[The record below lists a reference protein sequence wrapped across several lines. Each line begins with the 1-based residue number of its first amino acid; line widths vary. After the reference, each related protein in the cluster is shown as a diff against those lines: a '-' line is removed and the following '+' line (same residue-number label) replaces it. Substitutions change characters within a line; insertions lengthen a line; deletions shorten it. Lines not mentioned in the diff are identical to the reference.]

1 MKRAHLVAIAALVL
15 TAGVVTGVV
24 AAATHSN
31 AATIGHAFPEPGS
44 IAASPQTAITVRGIS
59 ARQVGQ
65 VAVTGAKS
73 GQHTGKLSAS
83 RDGDGATF
91 TPDNPFQAGE
101 KVSVHTDG
109 KVSGARKGT
118 FDFTVAHLAKPATT
132 KSTPG
137 KATTSSYHSAPDLNP
152 PVVTVKTTGT
162 VFNGL
167 LASAPDEGADGLL
180 LTDDNGQPV
189 WYQPARAGHIVGD
202 LHVGTYRGKQV
213 LVYFDGTEGFG
224 PGNYR
229 GSWHMLNTSYQ
240 QIATISAGNGAQA
253 DLHDILLRK
262 DGTAVVESYDPVV
275 MDMTKYGGKNRATV
289 LDCEIQQI
297 DVATGAVLFEWH
309 SLDHLRPAESYADL
323 TGPVVDYFHAN
334 SLAADPRHPNNVIVS
349 SRHTSQVFALSLKTG
364 KISWRVG
371 GKHPTL
377 KLAAGALDPVDV
389 KGQKLPFSYQHDA
402 RLQADGTLTVYDN
415 GNQRLPHHPYSRAA
429 SFTLN
434 LRAHTVTEN
443 NNKELR
449 HKPDFYGEATGDA
462 EHLPNGDT
470 FISWGTT
477 GKATEYNAQG
487 EPVSEIT
494 TPMTYRMLKAPW
506 HAKPKT
512 RPAVATAMR
521 SDSRATAYASWNG
534 ATEVGKWEVLAG
546 TNANKL
552 RVVATAKPTGFETAI
567 TLPSAASTGYVQ
579 IRAVNASGTTLK
591 DSVPTRIVQ
600 P

>member
-1 MKRAHLVAIAALVL
+1 MKRAHLVVIAAIVL

-24 AAATHSN
+24 AEATHSS

-59 ARQVGQ
+59 AKQVGH
-65 VAVTGAKS
+65 VTVTGAKS
-73 GQHTGKLSAS
+73 GKHTGKLSAS
-83 RDGDGATF
+83 ADGDGTTF
-91 TPDNPFQAGE
+91 SPDKPFQAGE
-101 KVSVHTDG
+101 KVTVHTDG
-109 KVSGARKGT
+109 KISQAHKGT
-118 FDFTVAHLAKPATT
+118 FAFTVAHLAKPAAT
-132 KSTPG
+132 KSAPG

-152 PVVTVKTTGT
+152 PVVSVKTTGT

-167 LASAPDEGADGLL
+167 LASAPEEGADGLL
-180 LTDDNGQPV
+180 LTDGNGQPV
-189 WYQPARAGHIVGD
+189 WYQPAPAGQIVGD
-202 LHVGTYRGKQV
+202 LHVATYKGKQV
-213 LVYFDGTEGFG
+213 LVYFQGSQGFG

-229 GSWHMLNTSYQ
+229 GSWHMLNSSYQ
-240 QIATISAGNGAQA
+240 QVATVSAGNGAKA

-275 MDMTKYGGKNRATV
+275 MDMRKYGGKKNATV

-309 SLDHLRPAESYADL
+309 SLDHLGPAESYADL
-323 TGPVVDYFHAN
+323 TSQVVDYFHAN
-334 SLAADPRHPNNVIVS
+334 ALAADPRHPNNVIVS
-349 SRHTSQVFALSLKTG
+349 SRHLSQVFALNLKTG
-364 KISWRVG
+364 KIGWRVG

-377 KLAAGALDPVDV
+377 TLAKGAADPVDV
-389 KGQKLPFSYQHDA
+389 KGHLLPFSYQHDA

-415 GNQRLPHHPYSRAA
+415 GNQRSPHPFSRAA

-449 HKPDFYGEATGDA
+449 HKPDFYGDATGDA

-470 FISWGTT
+470 FVSWGTT

-487 EPVSEIT
+487 QPVSEIT

-512 RPAVATAMR
+512 RPAVATAMG
-521 SDSRATAYASWNG
+521 SNSRATVYVSWNG
-534 ATEVGKWEVLAG
+534 ATEVANWEVLAG
-546 TNANKL
+546 TTANNL
-552 RVVATAKPTGFETAI
+552 RVVATAKRSGFETPI

-579 IRAVNASGTTLK
+579 VRAVNAAGTALK
-591 DSVPTRIVQ
+591 DSAPTRIVQ